1 LIKKTFQ
8 EEKKFKYFFIYFFI
22 IILSTTGCL
31 GLTLAHYNNSSASHK
46 LQVYDKC
53 NMGRKVSTFLQ
64 VLNICG
70 KATNIKYKL

>member
-1 LIKKTFQ
+1 MHTQKK
-8 EEKKFKYFFIYFFI
+8 EKSLNIFFI
-22 IILSTTGCL
+22 IIPSTTGRL
-31 GLTLAHYNNSSASHK
+31 GLTLAHYNNSSAEYRSHK